1 MHEVNQQ
8 LNWICPSS
16 MSIIFWKH
24 WSNIQP
30 ESSFK
35 IISGLSFS
43 CFLMLN
49 INCNF
54 RTVRLANAEEWVL
67 KYKQVIPRIWE
78 TGWRDFLNFFD
89 FLLLISGFKNY
100 NKTSENS
107 FKNNVLS
114 MISGLS
120 TTLWLIWVSELYKLS
135 MQHLI
140 VQIKW
145 ITT

>member
-1 MHEVNQQ
+1 MPVVNVYY
-8 LNWICPSS
+8 LLETLI
-16 MSIIFWKH
+16 KH
-24 WSNIQP
+24 STRKFL
-30 ESSFK
+30 FK

-43 CFLMLN
+43 CFLMSN